1 MRSILEMPPSRR
13 QVAGGLI
20 AGLCAALGPL
30 KARAGEEAPGGAP
43 LADRLAAYAHGLRY
57 EDLDP
62 ATVEAVKV
70 HLIDALG
77 CGLAA
82 YDAEAV
88 RACREIA
95 LADGAGRST
104 VLGTTRRTNPDLAA
118 FANGAA
124 IRYQDF
130 NDVYVGKEP
139 GHPSDNV
146 TACLAVGEAEGV
158 SGRDLIT
165 AIVLAYEI
173 DCRLLDAAEVTGRGW
188 DHPVFSL
195 PAAALAAGKLM
206 RLAPSALT
214 QAVNI
219 AINGHIAMNQTRVQ
233 TLSDWKGLADA
244 DATRNGVFAAR
255 LARGGLTGPAPI
267 FEGRVG
273 FFKQVSGPFTVDV
286 AAFGGGGRPFRIT
299 ACGIKPYPAQAYC
312 LTAIPAGIALVE
324 AAGGIGR
331 IRSLHIDTTHL
342 GYVTAGRDPEK
353 WRPET
358 KETADHSLPYITA
371 RAMFD
376 GTITDESY
384 APEKLSD
391 PALRDFMSR
400 ITVAEDPALTAMQPR
415 AVPNRLTATLDDG
428 RTVTRQADDVPGF
441 VARPMTREDV
451 ERKFRMNAGHRLEE
465 AGMRAALDGLWA
477 LDERAGTGGLLDL
490 FAVKA

>member
-1 MRSILEMPPSRR
+1 MRSTTDMAPSRR
-13 QVAGGLI
+13 QVAGGLM
-20 AGLCAALGPL
+20 AGLCAALAPL
-30 KARAGEEAPGGAP
+30 RAGAAEEAP
-43 LADRLAAYAHGLRY
+43 LADRLAAYAHALRY

-82 YDAEAV
+82 FDAEAV
-88 RACREIA
+88 RTCREIA

-104 VLGTTRRTNPDLAA
+104 VLGTTGRTNPELAA

-124 IRYQDF
+124 IRQQDF

-139 GHPSDNV
+139 GHPSDNI
-146 TACLAVGEAEGV
+146 TACLAVAEAEGAT
-158 SGRDLIT
+158 GRDLVT
-165 AIVLAYEI
+165 AIALAYEI

-206 RLAPSALT
+206 RLDPAKLT

-286 AAFGGGGRPFRIT
+286 AAFGGGGRPFKVT

-312 LTAIPAGIALVE
+312 LTAIPAGIALVK
-324 AAGGIGR
+324 AAGGIDR

-353 WRPET
+353 WRPAT

-376 GTITDESY
+376 GTITHDSY
-384 APEKLSD
+384 APDKLAD
-391 PALRDFMSR
+391 PKLRDFMSR
-400 ITVAEDPALTAMQPR
+400 ITVAEDAALTAMQPR

-428 RTVTRQADDVPGF
+428 RTLVQQADDVPGF
-441 VARPMTREDV
+441 VSRPMTREDV
-451 ERKFRMNAGHRLEE
+451 ERKFRMNVGERLDE
-465 AGMRAALDGLWA
+465 ARARAALEALWA
-477 LDERAGTGGLLDL
+477 LDTRPKTDGLLDL
-490 FAVKA
+490 LAVKG